1 MKSYN
6 LLRKY
11 MNFYTHNND
20 DDDDDENLRI
30 ILV

>member
-20 DDDDDENLRI
+20 DDDDENLRI